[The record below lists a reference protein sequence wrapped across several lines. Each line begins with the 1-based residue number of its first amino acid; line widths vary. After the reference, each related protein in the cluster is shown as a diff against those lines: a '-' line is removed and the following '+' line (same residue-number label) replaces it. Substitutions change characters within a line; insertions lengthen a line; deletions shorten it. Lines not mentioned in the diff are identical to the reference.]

1 MFCVLSCVGLL
12 GKVYRSCL
20 RGTQAWCGSQLLV
33 CCCCCADDGIA
44 DIILGAPFVSSDI
57 QRLRHPEA
65 GAIFVL
71 DGATL
76 PAFGT
81 KILDVANASAAA
93 RWGLARHG
101 RFGTAMVTIPGD
113 SKDAV
118 LVSAPMTSGN
128 VSEMGGAVQML
139 SF

>member
-1 MFCVLSCVGLL
+1 MGRSFLTARDLGQGRSYVALTVCLWWFCGC
-12 GKVYRSCL
+12 R
-20 RGTQAWCGSQLLV
+20 
-33 CCCCCADDGIA
+33 CADDAIP
-44 DIILGAPFVSSDI
+44 DIILAAPFVSSDI

-65 GAIFVL
+65 GAIFAL

-81 KILDVANASAAA
+81 TILDVTNASAASH
-93 RWGLARHG
+93 WGLARHG
-101 RFGTAMVTIPGD
+101 RFGAAMATIPGD
-113 SKDAV
+113 SQDSL

-128 VSEMGGAVQML
+128 VSEMGGAVHMV